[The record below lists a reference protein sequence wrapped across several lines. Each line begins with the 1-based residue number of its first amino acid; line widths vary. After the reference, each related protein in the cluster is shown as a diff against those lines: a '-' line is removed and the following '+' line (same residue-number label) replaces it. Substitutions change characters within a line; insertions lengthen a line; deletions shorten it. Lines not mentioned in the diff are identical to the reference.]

1 MPRLALP
8 SIPPPAYHRL
18 VRYAVD
24 LGNSAA
30 KVGYLREGA
39 LVSLR
44 VASPANPRDAS
55 AWRGVA
61 EALLNLAASEGGA
74 ATELT
79 VGSVVPE
86 GAAALREVAVSR
98 GVAVEL
104 LRSGDLPLVS
114 RLEEPD
120 RIGVDRALAAWFT
133 YAQQGAP
140 QRRGAIAV
148 TLGTALTLTCVS
160 RAGELLGGAIAVSP
174 LLAARALASG
184 TAALPEV
191 TLYDESPEIP
201 GPIGAS
207 TESALAA
214 GILRSARGGLVALI
228 NESVVEMERRDPG
241 SPAPAISLTGGAATA
256 GWSAG
261 IRADLRDPDLVV
273 RALLALPRSVR
284 T

>member
-1 MPRLALP
+1 
-8 SIPPPAYHRL
+8 

-30 KVGYLREGA
+30 KVGYLREDA
-39 LVSLR
+39 LISLR
-44 VASPANPRDAS
+44 VASPTNPHDAS
-55 AWRGVA
+55 AWQSVA
-61 EALLNLAASEGGA
+61 ETILDLAEGEGGA
-74 ATELT
+74 ATELI
-79 VGSVVPE
+79 VGSVVPV
-86 GAAALREVAVSR
+86 GATALRDVAAVR
-98 GVAVEL
+98 GISVEL
-104 LRSGDLPLVS
+104 LQSVDLPLVS
-114 RLEEPD
+114 RLEEPE

-133 YAQQGAP
+133 YAEHGAP

-160 RAGELLGGAIAVSP
+160 RAGELLGGAITASP

-184 TAALPEV
+184 TAALPEI

-207 TESALAA
+207 TETALAA
-214 GILRSARGGLVALI
+214 GILRSARGGLVVLI
-228 NESVVEMERRDPG
+228 NESVAEMERRDPG
-241 SPAPAISLTGGAATA
+241 SPSPAISLTGGAATA
-256 GWSAG
+256 GWSAA

-284 T
+284 A

>member
-1 MPRLALP
+1 M
-8 SIPPPAYHRL
+8 
-18 VRYAVD
+18 RYAID

-44 VASPANPRDAS
+44 VAAPANPRDAG
-55 AWRGVA
+55 AWRAVA
-61 EALLNLAASEGGA
+61 EALLDLAASEGGP
-74 ATELT
+74 ATELV
-79 VGSVVPE
+79 VGSVVPD
-86 GAAALREVAVSR
+86 GTAALRDVAAAR
-98 GVAVEL
+98 AIAVDV

-114 RLEEPD
+114 RLEEPE

-133 YAQQGAP
+133 YAQHGVP
-140 QRRGAIAV
+140 NHRGAIAV

-160 RAGELLGGAIAVSP
+160 RAGELLGGAIAASP

-214 GILRSARGGLVALI
+214 GILRSARGGLTALI
-228 NESVVEMERRDPG
+228 EESVAEMERRDPG

-273 RALLALPRSVR
+273 RALLTLPRSVR

>member
-1 MPRLALP
+1 M
-8 SIPPPAYHRL
+8 
-18 VRYAVD
+18 RYAVD

-30 KVGYLREGA
+30 KAGYLREGA

-44 VASPANPRDAS
+44 VASPHDPKDGG
-55 AWRGVA
+55 AWRRVI
-61 EALLNLAASEGGA
+61 EALLDLTVGEGGA
-74 ATELT
+74 ATEL
-79 VGSVVPE
+79 VAGSVVPE
-86 GAAALREVAVSR
+86 GTAALQTVAAAR
-98 GVAVEL
+98 GVRVEL
-104 LRSGDLPLVS
+104 LASTDLPLVS
-114 RLEEPD
+114 RLEQPD

-133 YAQQGAP
+133 YAEHGAP
-140 QRRGAIAV
+140 QGRGAIAV

-160 RAGELLGGAIAVSP
+160 RAGELLGGAIAASP

-191 TLYDESPEIP
+191 TLYDESPDIP

-207 TESALAA
+207 TESALAS
-214 GILRSARGGLVALI
+214 GILRSIRGGLVALI
-228 NESVVEMERRDPG
+228 NESVADMERRDPG
-241 SPAPAISLTGGAATA
+241 SPAPVISLTGGAATA

-273 RALLALPRSVR
+273 RALLALSRRVR

>member
-1 MPRLALP
+1 M
-8 SIPPPAYHRL
+8 I
-18 VRYAVD
+18 AVD
-24 LGNSAA
+24 
-30 KVGYLREGA
+30 V
-39 LVSLR
+39 
-44 VASPANPRDAS
+44 
-55 AWRGVA
+55 
-61 EALLNLAASEGGA
+61 
-74 ATELT
+74 
-79 VGSVVPE
+79 
-86 GAAALREVAVSR
+86 
-98 GVAVEL
+98 

-133 YAQQGAP
+133 YAQEGAP
-140 QRRGAIAV
+140 HRRGAIAV

-160 RAGELLGGAIAVSP
+160 RTGELLGGAIAVSP

-214 GILRSARGGLVALI
+214 GILRSARGGLTALI
-228 NESVVEMERRDPG
+228 EESVAEMERRDPG

-261 IRADLRDPDLVV
+261 IRANLRDPDLVV

>member
-39 LVSLR
+39 LISLR
-44 VASPANPRDAS
+44 VASPADHHDAG
-55 AWRGVA
+55 AWRSVA
-61 EALLNLAASEGGA
+61 ETILDLATSEGGA
-74 ATELT
+74 ATELA
-79 VGSVVPE
+79 VGSVVPV
-86 GAAALREVAVSR
+86 GATALRDVAAAR
-98 GVAVEL
+98 GIRVEL
-104 LRSGDLPLVS
+104 LKSSDLPLVS
-114 RLEEPD
+114 RLEEPE

-140 QRRGAIAV
+140 HSRGAIAV

-160 RAGELLGGAIAVSP
+160 RAGELLGGAIAASP

-214 GILRSARGGLVALI
+214 GILRSARGGLIALI
-228 NESVVEMERRDPG
+228 NESVAEMERRDPG
-241 SPAPAISLTGGAATA
+241 SPPPAISLTGGAATA

-261 IRADLRDPDLVV
+261 VRADLRDPDLVV

>member
-1 MPRLALP
+1 M
-8 SIPPPAYHRL
+8 
-18 VRYAVD
+18 RYAVD

-44 VASPANPRDAS
+44 VSSPANPRDAG
-55 AWRGVA
+55 AWHNVA
-61 EALLNLAASEGGA
+61 EGLLDLAVSEGGA
-74 ATELT
+74 ATQLI

-86 GAAALREVAVSR
+86 GAAALTDVAAAR
-98 GVAVEL
+98 GVQVEL
-104 LRSGDLPLVS
+104 IQSGDLPLVS
-114 RLEEPD
+114 RLDAPA

-133 YAQQGAP
+133 YAQQGLP
-140 QRRGAIAV
+140 LQRGAIAV

-160 RAGELLGGAIAVSP
+160 RAGELLGGAIAASP

-184 TAALPEV
+184 TAVLPEV
-191 TLYDESPEIP
+191 ALYDESPEIP

-207 TESALAA
+207 TESALAS
-214 GILRSARGGLVALI
+214 GILRSIRGGLVALI
-228 NESVVEMERRDPG
+228 SESVAEMQRRDPG

-256 GWSAG
+256 GWSAD

-284 T
+284 A

>member
-1 MPRLALP
+1 M
-8 SIPPPAYHRL
+8 
-18 VRYAVD
+18 RYAID

-44 VASPANPRDAS
+44 VAAPANPRDAG
-55 AWRGVA
+55 AWRAVA
-61 EALLNLAASEGGA
+61 EALLDLAASEGGA
-74 ATELT
+74 ATELV
-79 VGSVVPE
+79 VGSVVPD
-86 GAAALREVAVSR
+86 GTAALRDVAAAR
-98 GVAVEL
+98 AIAVDV

-114 RLEEPD
+114 RLEEPE

-133 YAQQGAP
+133 YAQHGVP
-140 QRRGAIAV
+140 NHRGAIAV

-160 RAGELLGGAIAVSP
+160 RAGELLGGAIAASP

-214 GILRSARGGLVALI
+214 GILRSARGGLTALI
-228 NESVVEMERRDPG
+228 EESVAEMERRDPG

>member
-1 MPRLALP
+1 
-8 SIPPPAYHRL
+8 
-18 VRYAVD
+18 VRYAID

-44 VASPANPRDAS
+44 VATPANPRDAG
-55 AWRGVA
+55 AWRAVA
-61 EALLNLAASEGGA
+61 EALLDLAASEGGA
-74 ATELT
+74 ATELV
-79 VGSVVPE
+79 VGSVVPD
-86 GAAALREVAVSR
+86 GTAAERTIAVD
-98 GVAVEL
+98 V

-133 YAQQGAP
+133 YAQHGVPNQ
-140 QRRGAIAV
+140 RGAIAV

-160 RAGELLGGAIAVSP
+160 RAGELLGGAIAASP

-191 TLYDESPEIP
+191 TLYDESSEIP

-214 GILRSARGGLVALI
+214 GILRSTRGGLTALI
-228 NESVVEMERRDPG
+228 EESVAEMERRNPG

-256 GWSAG
+256 GWSAR

>member
-1 MPRLALP
+1 MSTRPPIPR
-8 SIPPPAYHRL
+8 PAYHRL
-18 VRYAVD
+18 VRYAID

-30 KVGYLREGA
+30 KVGYLRDGA

-44 VASPANPRDAS
+44 VATPANPRDAG
-55 AWRGVA
+55 AWRAVA
-61 EALLNLAASEGGA
+61 EALLDLAASEGGA
-74 ATELT
+74 ATELV
-79 VGSVVPE
+79 VGSVVPD
-86 GAAALREVAVSR
+86 GTAALRDVAAAR
-98 GVAVEL
+98 KIAVDV
-104 LRSGDLPLVS
+104 LRSGDLPLAS

-120 RIGVDRALAAWFT
+120 RIGVDRAIAAWFT
-133 YAQQGAP
+133 YAQHGVP
-140 QRRGAIAV
+140 NHRGAIAV

-207 TESALAA
+207 TEGALAA
-214 GILRSARGGLVALI
+214 GILRSARGGLAALI
-228 NESVVEMERRDPG
+228 GESVAEMERRDPG
-241 SPAPAISLTGGAATA
+241 SPTPAISLTGGAATA
-256 GWSAG
+256 GWSAA
-261 IRADLRDPDLVV
+261 IHADLRDPDLVV

>member
-1 MPRLALP
+1 
-8 SIPPPAYHRL
+8 

-44 VASPANPRDAS
+44 VASPTDPRDTG
-55 AWRGVA
+55 AWRSVA
-61 EALLNLAASEGGA
+61 ETLLDLAVSEGGA
-74 ATELT
+74 ATELV

-86 GAAALREVAVSR
+86 GAGALREVAAAR
-98 GVAVEL
+98 GIRVEIL
-104 LRSGDLPLVS
+104 QSGDLPLVS
-114 RLEEPD
+114 RLDEPD

-133 YAQQGAP
+133 YAQQGLP
-140 QRRGAIAV
+140 LQRGAIAV

-160 RAGELLGGAIAVSP
+160 RAGELLGGSIAASP
-174 LLAARALASG
+174 ILAARALASG

-207 TESALAA
+207 TESALAS
-214 GILRSARGGLVALI
+214 GILRSIRGGLVALI
-228 NESVVEMERRDPG
+228 NESVDEMERLDPG
-241 SPAPAISLTGGAATA
+241 SPPPAISLTGGAATA

-261 IRADLRDPDLVV
+261 IRADLRDPDLVL

-284 T
+284 A

>member
-1 MPRLALP
+1 M
-8 SIPPPAYHRL
+8 
-18 VRYAVD
+18 RYAID

-44 VASPANPRDAS
+44 VATPANPRDAG
-55 AWRGVA
+55 AWRAVA
-61 EALLNLAASEGGA
+61 EALLDLAASEGGS
-74 ATELT
+74 ATELV
-79 VGSVVPE
+79 VGSVVPD
-86 GAAALREVAVSR
+86 GTAALRDVAATR
-98 GVAVEL
+98 TIAVDVL
-104 LRSGDLPLVS
+104 QSGDLPLVS

-133 YAQQGAP
+133 YAQHGVPNQ
-140 QRRGAIAV
+140 RGAIAV

-160 RAGELLGGAIAVSP
+160 RAGELLGGAIAASP

-191 TLYDESPEIP
+191 TLYDEIPEIP

-214 GILRSARGGLVALI
+214 GILRSARGGLTALI
-228 NESVVEMERRDPG
+228 EESVAELERRDPG

>member
-1 MPRLALP
+1 M
-8 SIPPPAYHRL
+8 
-18 VRYAVD
+18 RYAVD

-30 KVGYLREGA
+30 KVGYLRDGA

-44 VASPANPRDAS
+44 VAAPSNPRDAG
-55 AWRGVA
+55 AWRAAA
-61 EALLNLAASEGGA
+61 EALLDLAASEGGA
-74 ATELT
+74 ATALV
-79 VGSVVPE
+79 VGSVVPD
-86 GAAALREVAVSR
+86 GTAALRDVAAQR
-98 GVAVEL
+98 TIAVDV

-114 RLEEPD
+114 RLEEPE

-133 YAQQGAP
+133 YAQHGAP
-140 QRRGAIAV
+140 SHRGAVAV
-148 TLGTALTLTCVS
+148 TLGTALTVTCVS
-160 RAGELLGGAIAVSP
+160 RAGELLGGAIAASP

-214 GILRSARGGLVALI
+214 GILRSARGGLTALI
-228 NESVVEMERRDPG
+228 EESVAEMERRDPG